1 MLLFSVHNTNL
12 ISIHWISSD
21 IIGVIF
27 NHSRLQLLYFIR
39 RVILILIICVFLVCL
54 VKYTLWICVST
65 AQSFLILCNA
75 MDCSPPGSSVHGM
88 HQARILGWV
97 AIPFSRVSSWPM
109 NWTQVSCIAGR
120 FFTVWDLR
128 ANPSCL
134 HCFQTFFFFN
144 VWKFMFKF
152 SMSAHLC

>member
-21 IIGVIF
+21 IIGVIV

-65 AQSFLILCNA
+65 AQSFLILCNP
-75 MDCSPPGSSVHGM
+75 MDYSLPGSSVHGILL
-88 HQARILGWV
+88 ARILEWV
-97 AIPFSRVSSWPM
+97 AIPFSRGSSQPRDQTWI
-109 NWTQVSCIAGR
+109 SCIEGR
-120 FFTVWDLR
+120 FFTIWATR
-128 ANPSCL
+128 EGP
-134 HCFQTFFFFN
+134 
-144 VWKFMFKF
+144 FMNIKY
-152 SMSAHLC
+152 L